1 MRITPRGRYIL
12 RQILSH
18 SMMAHLLLTGFHNS
32 HAQASGNRSDCDS
45 MVEHAQRSLE
55 AENAAEATA
64 AIMAALP
71 QCSSNAQAY
80 ALLGISLDEQ
90 HRYTEAH
97 RALLR
102 AISLN
107 PSWAP
112 FHNNLAV
119 SYLHAGDAAA
129 ATAEFRKVL
138 RLDPDNRV
146 ALLNLATYYIEQKD
160 FSHALQFL
168 KAAKADSSADP
179 DLQMLLIKAYLG
191 AGSTEEASQT
201 AQQLSSSASPN
212 PKLHFSLGLLFAE
225 YGQPNEAIRQFQL
238 VPIMERDYETYQNL
252 GLAYGKVGNSDK
264 ARGAFEAAMRLAPQK
279 PEPYLELSR
288 IYLASHQPDQA
299 IFLLSQANQQ
309 APHQVDVVVALA
321 EVLMRTRRL
330 DEADSLLAD
339 NIQQNPSNAM
349 LWQARGDLLD
359 RQHLD
364 EQAIDAYQK
373 SLRFDPKSIESR
385 LGLGRIYQRTE
396 KVAEARAEYE
406 AVLHADPNS
415 SEANAG
421 LGQIAYQSEHLDEA
435 TTYLQRAFKK
445 DPANSEAGE
454 LLATIRLKEGKY
466 AEADEILRKLMGTDP
481 DNPRV
486 HLLEG
491 RALAKLGKSDDS
503 QLEFEKARQL
513 TSSSSGTERQ

>member
-1 MRITPRGRYIL
+1 
-12 RQILSH
+12 
-18 SMMAHLLLTGFHNS
+18 MMASFLLVGFYNS
-32 HAQASGNRSDCDS
+32 HAQTSGNRSNCGS
-45 MVEHAQRSLE
+45 ILEQAQRSLE
-55 AENAAEATA
+55 EEKAAEATA

-71 QCSSNAQAY
+71 QCPGNAQAY
-80 ALLGISLDEQ
+80 ALLGVSLDEQ

-119 SYLHAGDAAA
+119 SYLHAGDAVA

-138 RLDPDNRV
+138 RLDPNNRV
-146 ALLNLATYYIEQKD
+146 AVLNLATYYIEKRD
-160 FSHALQFL
+160 FSRALEYL
-168 KAAKADSSADP
+168 KAAKADSSGDP
-179 DLQMLLIKAYLG
+179 DLQMLLMKGYLG

-201 AQQLSSSASPN
+201 AEQLSTSASEN

-238 VPIMERDYETYQNL
+238 VPIMERDYETYENL
-252 GLAYGKVGNSDK
+252 GLAYGKAGNSDK
-264 ARGAFEAAMRLAPQK
+264 ARGAFEAAMRLAPQR

-288 IYLASHQPDQA
+288 IYMASHQPDQA

-321 EVLMRTRRL
+321 ELLMHTRRL
-330 DEADSLLAD
+330 DEADGLLAD
-339 NIQQNPSNAM
+339 SMTQNPSNAM

-373 SLRFDPKSIESR
+373 SLRFDPKSTESR
-385 LGLGRIYQRTE
+385 FGLGRIYQRTG
-396 KVAEARAEYE
+396 KVTEARAEYE
-406 AVLHADPNS
+406 TVLHAAPNS
-415 SEANAG
+415 AEANAG
-421 LGQIAYQSEHLDEA
+421 MGQIAFQSGHLDEA
-435 TTYLQRAFKK
+435 TTYLERAFTK
-445 DPANSEAGE
+445 DPGNSEAGE

-481 DNPRV
+481 DNPRI
-486 HLLEG
+486 HYLEG

-513 TSSSSGTERQ
+513 TSGNSGIERQ

>member
-1 MRITPRGRYIL
+1 MPITPPGSHIL
-12 RQILSH
+12 RQIVMH
-18 SMMAHLLLTGFHNS
+18 SLMAHLLLTGFHKS
-32 HAQASGNRSDCDS
+32 HAQASGNRIDCDS
-45 MVEHAQRSLE
+45 IVEHAQRSLE
-55 AENAAEATA
+55 EGNAAQAATA
-64 AIMAALP
+64 IAAALP
-71 QCSSNAQAY
+71 QCPGNAQAY

-119 SYLHAGDAAA
+119 SYLHAGNAAA
-129 ATAEFRKVL
+129 ATAEFRQVL
-138 RLDPDNRV
+138 RLEPNNRV
-146 ALLNLATYYIEQKD
+146 AVLNLATYYVEQKD
-160 FSHALQFL
+160 FSRALQYL
-168 KAAKADSSADP
+168 KAAKADSSGDP
-179 DLQMLLIKAYLG
+179 ELQMLLVKAYLG
-191 AGSTEEASQT
+191 AGSTEEALQT
-201 AQQLSSSASPN
+201 AQQLSTATSEN
-212 PKLHFSLGLLFAE
+212 PKLHFSLGLLFAQ
-225 YGQPNEAIRQFQL
+225 YGQSNEAIRQFQL

-252 GLAYGKVGNSDK
+252 GLAYVKVGSPDK
-264 ARGAFEAAMRLAPQK
+264 ARGAFEAAMRLAPGR

-288 IYLASHQPDQA
+288 IYLASHKPDQA

-309 APHQVDVVVALA
+309 APNQVDVVVALA
-321 EVLMRTRRL
+321 EVLMQTRRL
-330 DEADSLLAD
+330 DEADSLLASS
-339 NIQQNPSNAM
+339 IQQNPSNPI

-364 EQAIDAYQK
+364 EQAIEAYQK
-373 SLRFDPKSIESR
+373 SLHFDPKSIESR
-385 LGLGRIYQRTE
+385 VGLARIYQRTG
-396 KVAEARAEYE
+396 KATEARAEYE
-406 AVLHADPNS
+406 AVLHAAPNS
-415 SEANAG
+415 AEANAG
-421 LGQIAYQSEHLDEA
+421 LGQIAFQSEHLDEA
-435 TTYLQRAFKK
+435 TTYLERAFKK
-445 DPANSEAGE
+445 DPGNSEAGE

-486 HLLEG
+486 HYLEG

-513 TSSSSGTERQ
+513 TSSSSGVERQ